1 MLNKIASASVGPEAT
16 LSRLFPPVEDSSRL
30 TVSCRRADY
39 SASAISR
46 AVEDCNAHLLNLN
59 VTAAGTMDPFSDEMT
74 VELRINHRNALAV
87 ARSLERYGY
96 RILDLEHAPGA
107 DSDTMRERVR
117 ELIHYLDV

>member
-1 MLNKIASASVGPEAT
+1 MCVAAH
-16 LSRLFPPVEDSSRL
+16 
-30 TVSCRRADY
+30 DY
-39 SASAISR
+39 SASAIAR
-46 AVEDCNAHLLNLN
+46 AVEDCDAHLINLN
-59 VTAAGTMDPFSDEMT
+59 VLADRPSEAPGQCL
-74 VELRINHRNALAV
+74 VALRVDHRNASAV